1 MRCKWLT
8 LASPQPQGKP
18 HLRSLFV
25 QAACK
30 IVQACC
36 FKMTILICATPLTM
50 RPVSH
55 FLSLYRPLLQLSL
68 LRSSTASQSARTR
81 CTCKN
86 SPHRCRLFSVFQ
98 ISWAYFNSTTLSPNM
113 AAAVRNIWQL
123 KPHSLSYQAN
133 TFTILPLDT
142 LVKVESKVEPSVVWL
157 KSVET
162 KGKVL

>member
-55 FLSLYRPLLQLSL
+55 FLSLYRPLIQPNLMRTSI
-68 LRSSTASQSARTR
+68 ASKSACAHCTR
-81 CTCKN
+81 KN

-98 ISWAYFNSTTLSPNM
+98 ISWGLFQFHHALAKHGSSSAQHLAAKAPLVVVPSQYFHHI
-113 AAAVRNIWQL
+113 AVR
-123 KPHSLSYQAN
+123 H
-133 TFTILPLDT
+133 F
-142 LVKVESKVEPSVVWL
+142 
-157 KSVET
+157 
-162 KGKVL
+162 G